1 MKMTDRIRRLREQS
15 LNAVNRIT
23 AERALLITEFYK
35 SGVAASEPVP
45 VQRALSF
52 KYILE
57 HRRQRP
63 LPLTPKSAS
72 TLSRT
77 SRYSTTGQRSPSS
90 PTRKHGLHT
99 ATSSYPSGKASPT
112 GTASSAH
119 CHRNGRM
126 PTMPDYSPSS
136 RNNELQDTPHSASR
150 CSILDC
156 SN

>member
-57 HRRQRP
+57 H
-63 LPLTPKSAS
+63 K
-72 TLSRT
+72 
-77 SRYSTTGQRSPSS
+77 YICINDG
-90 PTRKHGLHT
+90 
-99 ATSSYPSGKASPT
+99 
-112 GTASSAH
+112 
-119 CHRNGRM
+119 
-126 PTMPDYSPSS
+126 
-136 RNNELQDTPHSASR
+136 ELIVGERGPAP
-150 CSILDC
+150 
-156 SN
+156 